1 MEEQPSQPEEVP
13 SQKNDLKIYDELPIR
28 TVGIETERERKDF
41 THLPPQ
47 NYLHV
52 WWARRPTAA
61 SRLAVLASVLPD
73 SVDNDDLL
81 KWMQIDP
88 DNITEGYSIDEWV
101 RKRRESADDRDG
113 AEYEHYGYRKIWR
126 KTPNTEQKDEIHAN
140 AKQYW
145 DGKLPTVL
153 DATAGGGAIP
163 FESVRYGFPTTANEL
178 NPVAS
183 AILEGVLVHPTI
195 DNDLS
200 EDIEKWGEKINNR
213 ARSKL
218 KEYFSSKDNEQA
230 LAYLWSHSITCPDCG
245 LELPLAPNW
254 WLDKESGSKGIA
266 ARPSIN
272 DAKNSVSFD
281 VVELPTEVK
290 KSEYDPTEGTV
301 SYGKATCL
309 RCDVTVGGDE
319 IKEQAQNDG
328 FGYQLYTVYN
338 NSLAKGEGRGFR
350 SPTKDD
356 LDAFEAACDEVQDNP
371 ELVSF
376 LSQEVP
382 SGSKTDELRR
392 YGINEWRQLYSPRQL
407 LTHYKYL
414 ESYNEVKLKIR
425 EKYTEEE
432 SNAILTYLAFAADK
446 ALTMNC
452 RQSWWEPS
460 TPKIAQIF
468 DRHDFGFKWSFAENN
483 LLAQDLGYEWVL
495 GNILTSYGDL
505 KELSKEGGKAEVYQ
519 GDAADLSLHDKSV
532 EAVVLDPP
540 YYDNV
545 MYSELSDF
553 FYVMLKIYLGDV
565 YPSFFTSDLSN
576 KNEEAVAN
584 PAKFEGIAG
593 DSQSKTE
600 LAKQEYEDKMSD
612 IFEEVSRVLDD
623 DGVFTLMFTH
633 KRTEAWDTLTTA
645 LINAGFVVKAT
656 HPVNT
661 ESQVSLHIRG
671 NNSAESTILLAS
683 EKRPS
688 TEEQDLTLW
697 DEIQKKTRN
706 VAEQRAKDLDQ
717 RDIGITKVDII
728 LASFGPTLEVFTSN
742 YPVVDDQDQKVP
754 PEIALDEARDAV
766 RDYFIDQYLNEGVKE
781 VDPVTEWYIL
791 AWLVFEAERFPYDE
805 ARRLAIGLGQELDDL
820 KRGHRLWRKR
830 SGDVLLRPHEDRVQN
845 IKKESD
851 ARSSRKPVNP
861 DSLSFSTTLDKL
873 HAAIHVYDVL
883 GENRAWNW
891 MNDRNCGS
899 DPSFKSTIAALLKVM
914 PQSHKDWKRLR
925 DLIVGETGDLLDIDL
940 DASLFEEE
948 SQKNQQQRLT
958 DRY

>member
-1 MEEQPSQPEEVP
+1 MKEKSSQSEEAQPQE
-13 SQKNDLKIYDELPIR
+13 KNLKINDQLPIR

-73 SVDNDDLL
+73 SVGNDELL

-88 DNITEGYSIDEWV
+88 DNITEGYSVDEWV
-101 RKRRESADDRDG
+101 RKRRETADDRDG

-126 KTPNTEQKDEIHAN
+126 KTPDTDQKNDIHAN
-140 AKQYW
+140 ARQYW
-145 DGKLPTVL
+145 DGELPTVL

-163 FESVRYGFPTTANEL
+163 FESVRYGLPTIANEL

-195 DNDLS
+195 DSDLS
-200 EDIEKWGEKINNR
+200 EDIEQWGEEINDR
-213 ARSKL
+213 AKYKL
-218 KEYFSSKDNEQA
+218 DDYFSSKDDKQA
-230 LAYLWSHSITCPDCG
+230 LAYLWSHTITCPDCG

-254 WLDKESGSKGIA
+254 WLEKESGSEGIA
-266 ARPSIN
+266 ARPSIDSN
-272 DAKNSVSFD
+272 DDSVNFD
-281 VVELPTEVK
+281 VVELPTEVE
-290 KSEYDPTEGTV
+290 KSEYNPTEGTV

-319 IKEQAQNDG
+319 IKQQAQDDG
-328 FGYQLYTVYN
+328 FGYQVYTVYN

-350 SPTKDD
+350 SPTEDD
-356 LDAFEAACDEVQDNP
+356 TEAFEAACDEVQTNP

-376 LSQEVP
+376 LDQEVP

-392 YGINEWRQLYSPRQL
+392 YGINKWRQLYSPRQL
-407 LTHYKYL
+407 LTHHKYL
-414 ESYNEVKLKIR
+414 ESYKEVKPKIR
-425 EKYTEEE
+425 EEYSEKE
-432 SNAILTYLAFAADK
+432 SAAILTYLAFAADK

-495 GNILTSYGDL
+495 GNILTSYDDL
-505 KELSKEGGKAEVYQ
+505 RDLSKGGGKAGVHQ
-519 GDAADLSLHDKSV
+519 GDAASLSLDDGSV

-553 FYVMLKIYLGDV
+553 FYVMINDYLGDV
-565 YPSFFTSDLSN
+565 YPNSFTSDLAN

-593 DSQSKTE
+593 DSKSKSE
-600 LAKQEYEDKMSD
+600 LAKQEYETKMSD

-683 EKRPS
+683 EKRAT
-688 TEEQDLTLW
+688 TEDQELTLW
-697 DEIQKKTRN
+697 DDIQKKTRS
-706 VAEQRAKDLDQ
+706 VAEQRAKNLDQ
-717 RDIGITKVDII
+717 REIGLTKVDII

-742 YPVVDDQDQKVP
+742 YPVVDDQDEKVP
-754 PEIALDEARDAV
+754 PEVALDEARDAV

-820 KRGHRLWRKR
+820 KREHRLWRKR
-830 SGDVLLRPHEDRVQN
+830 SGNVLLRPHEDRVQN
-845 IKKESD
+845 IKKDPD
-851 ARSSRKPVNP
+851 ARSGRKPVNP

-873 HAAIHVYDVL
+873 HAAIHVYDAL
-883 GENRAWNW
+883 GESRAWNW

-899 DPSFKSTIAALLKVM
+899 DPSFKSTVAALLKVM
-914 PQSHKDWKRLR
+914 PQSHKDWATLR
-925 DLIVGETGDLLDIDL
+925 DLVVGETGELLEIDL

-948 SQKNQQQRLT
+948 NQNNQQQRLT